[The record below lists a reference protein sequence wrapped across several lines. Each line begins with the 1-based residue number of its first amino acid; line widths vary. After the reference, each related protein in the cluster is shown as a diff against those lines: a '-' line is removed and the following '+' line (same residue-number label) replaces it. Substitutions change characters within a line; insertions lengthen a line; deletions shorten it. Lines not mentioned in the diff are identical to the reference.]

1 MFEDI
6 PDEGEA
12 FTYIQSIPNYE
23 HDDEEPKILVLKFIV
38 KDIKDRRISY
48 VHLSIEENNEE

>member
-6 PDEGEA
+6 PEVDESY
-12 FTYIQSIPNYE
+12 TYIQEIPNYE
-23 HDDEEPKILVLKFIV
+23 HDNDEPRRLSLRFIV

-48 VHLSIEENNEE
+48 VHLTIEELTEE